1 MSNNDV
7 TQKAPAILTPAE
19 VQALNQYQEQWKM
32 QHSVVDALSYVI
44 LGLTGVHCISDF
56 LPDDDEDEQ
65 SIENSGLILFEHLD
79 PLYIKAIVDQILV
92 IAPHYK
98 KFKTLSIS
106 ITQKALQGLDL
117 GPKLPEWVE
126 SNDKNAT
133 YWRNNI
139 TPDTMMLCA
148 ISIGENEDTLSN
160 ITRRIS
166 LDSLKQ
172 QLANKDNL
180 IKIIAY
186 LGEHMPEQISA
197 LNAHVQHY
205 TRGVPRAIDHLISSS
220 QLPGDLATVLSA
232 IIDTMIVNPHD
243 LCKYVAN
250 VLLIL
255 AQDDHT
261 SLHQAI
267 GQSLPIFEV
276 PREQK
281 LFLLNSKNAFTT
293 KKISSLLNNTLDARP
308 SLFNYSSVV
317 GQDIEEFNQK
327 QLQNNLSRLLTAII
341 PANTSADKP
350 TYQST
355 ANLDAKEVPLL
366 SDWEAALIKSFVYE
380 ESERKSL
387 FPHLCTIE
395 WQGKLELLFSKDP
408 QDIKKKSLYE
418 RTMEMFKNNLTNEAK
433 LSEEEEIIID
443 LVKKKK
449 NSLNRE
455 QRNSLNDLYQSRRY
469 IFDQEPTISRDWEQ
483 YIYYENIYDDPNFL
497 LSLVK
502 AILYLARSID
512 EDSDEKLTHLT
523 IKLKGTNQQLL
534 NEKNYAVMSYFSL
547 RYGAFLRDLT
557 QRLSGIL
564 EVDYDGS
571 ASTSQAIA
579 ADAKLNPLFNYQQFF
594 DAHNTSEKTGSK
606 RGIGSKSTRKDD
618 TTINLELI
626 PTYRKI
632 NSQGTTEKGKPF
644 KISWQLNPE
653 RISAMLTADLKSL
666 MQGPALRFGLFD
678 HNDANDQGMIQDI
691 SLYHASTIVLSEPTL
706 FSTKE
711 SSNYD
716 LSVLW
721 EKNLTELKQR
731 YTAETS
737 TLSELFNDFKER
749 YQQYLRHL
757 QDCVANYAEIKE
769 LNASYEAL
777 QYQIL
782 ACSQIQQSDHLKTLL
797 ALTLMVGMAYRKNAK
812 SSIDSYAIATPFTVE
827 ALRSHACKLERVSEL
842 IQRVLTKPFSINDRK
857 VFLSSLEQD
866 LNYYDSPELCL
877 SKEPATEELIATQ
890 FLGGYTLYVSPKK
903 LERDMKQ
910 SLSQAVGKSSV
921 GRKKATTDTNGAQG
935 GGGCSGIGG
944 ANASSNSSSATLD
957 ALSTQIGE
965 YLDRNPYPLTQC
977 TLLFSQCP
985 APSFALELYRMLKRK
1000 QLESWSNTRFN
1011 LVIVCQNMRLAQDI
1025 FELLECE
1032 RLSKKQTL
1040 GGSEFVKAISVSIVQ
1055 ADSSNPLNFSTLN
1068 SYLERMSL
1076 QQSAINTNAC
1086 SDAVSAFGAGFSTYP
1101 GSESSFGN
1109 EADYN
1114 KANERFAQIG
1124 LMVHAFDT
1132 ESEFKFTAPY
1142 QVPLVTDEVHYQP
1155 SLINM
1160 LDNHLGQ
1167 GSVAMGRFVVT
1178 PVLPLSKILWQHSIY
1193 YLSHSEHDYKAFN
1206 NAQAQIK
1213 ASLDHQKTVATI
1225 ATPLYVRTLDLYD
1238 GNNETKLLRN
1248 TVNNIH
1254 QSCDTV
1260 FYLDDMIDRSSL
1272 KKLDVRVLYYHKLP
1286 RNSLNFIIATKV
1298 NVEAKTRQFLQELVA
1313 DTNLSPEDQ
1322 ASCINQVAEASLNI
1336 SGRLLMLAQQRRN
1349 QANELMGVVL
1359 TRFVGQSM
1367 MDTIK
1372 DKYGSILQADPT
1384 FVYLDNYRAIFK
1396 EVGSQRKKCLSDLLG
1411 IQVLTYQEAN
1421 KTRYLIN
1428 LMVLESKFTKNA
1440 TSNTLKTSL
1449 EQTRETTELLY
1460 RAFKLY
1466 ASHNS
1471 LDRKQWLARIADMLV
1486 DNRDQY
1492 DHSVW
1497 TDYSKLDEFSQL
1509 QQLIREGQVDILLQG
1524 CSVVF
1529 DRHLVEDGYH
1539 ATTPPRCSANITPQ
1553 LDKSSPEQGFPL
1565 LQIKFTG
1572 SGVNDVLT
1580 SFYQYNGTGN
1590 AEALCEFTNH
1600 DDIIKTY
1607 CFTQDDPF
1615 LLKANLLSDEQFN
1628 EEKSSPN
1635 STPNNEHEEHL
1646 KPTDDSQQSTTNTG
1660 HFTHDFKHIVQDDGS
1675 DLGPISKTLIDADI
1689 PAQPVTPK
1697 TEVKTKTTQEVMTDT
1712 PQVQPQ
1718 PPVKPEPPEPP
1729 VVPQPPL
1736 KPQVEPEV
1744 LAPERSDR
1752 LATVPR
1758 RVYNEWR
1765 PDLSTLLPSPV
1776 HEGKIDQRKITQ
1788 TINEINKAFIEFG
1801 VDAKVDHPV
1810 VGPIITS
1817 YFLKLGYGET
1827 SKRVESYKKE
1837 MPRKLGVEAVRISV
1851 STDVILEVPNENK
1864 DEVTINL
1871 GDVLLSTEFT
1881 HSKAA
1886 LPLALG
1892 LAPDGTPI
1900 IRDLV
1905 NGGPHLLVAGTT
1917 GSGKSVGL
1925 NSLLLSMIARR
1936 SPRELR
1942 LIIID
1947 PKREFQAYDALPHML
1962 VPAIK
1967 DVTAGSIT
1975 VLRWCVEEM
1984 ERRIDLF
1991 ADINKPNLMEYNQ
2004 FISSEQK
2011 QGRRIRNYRTS
2022 DNNKVEYLETL
2033 PRIVILIDEFSDLI
2047 AQTRASSRTKSSEF
2061 EALIACIA
2069 QKSRSAGIHLIL
2081 ATQSPRAN
2089 VVTGLIKGNLPARI
2103 AFKVSDNRESMI
2115 VLDDTGAEDLLGKG
2129 DMLYHLSTETMR
2141 RAHGAKVTEIE
2152 INALVSAWH
2161 KRYGDPEYLTELTQK
2176 LGLSSATPDNLE
2188 ELLAKAA
2195 VIAQEF
2201 RRQGDTLSEYDLR
2214 NQLHINSL
2222 TAQKLMAQLKAQG
2235 LL

>member
-276 PREQK
+276 PREQN

-782 ACSQIQQSDHLKTLL
+782 ACSQIQQSDHLKPLL

-1213 ASLDHQKTVATI
+1213 SSLDHQKTVATI

-1313 DTNLSPEDQ
+1313 DTNLSLEDQ

-1349 QANELMGVVL
+1349 RASELMGVVL

-1421 KTRYLIN
+1421 KTRYLIH

-1440 TSNTLKTSL
+1440 TSNTLKISL

-1529 DRHLVEDGYH
+1529 DRHLEDDYH

-1580 SFYQYNGTGN
+1580 SFYQYHGTGN

-1635 STPNNEHEEHL
+1635 STPNNEHKEHS

-1660 HFTHDFKHIVQDDGS
+1660 QFTHDFKHIVQDDDS
-1675 DLGPISKTLIDADI
+1675 DLDPTSKTLIDANI
-1689 PAQPVTPK
+1689 PTQPVTPK

-1718 PPVKPEPPEPP
+1718 PPVKPEPSEPP

-1744 LAPERSDR
+1744 LAPERSKW

-1758 RVYNEWR
+1758 LSYNEWR
-1765 PDLSTLLPSPV
+1765 PPVSELLPRSQYDPEV
-1776 HEGKIDQRKITQ
+1776 NQRKLEEMANKIDDLLL
-1788 TINEINKAFIEFG
+1788 EYG
-1801 VDAKVDHPV
+1801 VNAKVDRNCSVQGPV
-1810 VGPIITS
+1810 ITR
-1817 YFLKLGYGET
+1817 FMLHLGYGET
-1827 SKRVESYKKE
+1827 TKHIENYKDE
-1837 MPRKLGVEAVRISV
+1837 MPRKLGVDSV
-1851 STDVILEVPNENK
+1851 HLTTGNIVSLEVPNNNRQI
-1864 DEVTINL
+1864 INL
-1871 GDVLLSTEFT
+1871 GDVLVSPEFT
-1881 HSKAA
+1881 QSHAI

-1892 LAPDGTPI
+1892 LAPDGTPVVC
-1900 IRDLV
+1900 DLV

-1925 NSLLLSMIARR
+1925 NAILLSLIAKH
-1936 SPRELR
+1936 SPQELR

-1947 PKREFQAYDALPHML
+1947 PKREFQAYEKLPHML
-1962 VPAIK
+1962 VPPIK
-1967 DVTAGSIT
+1967 DVTEDAIRA
-1975 VLRWCVEEM
+1975 LRWCIKEM
-1984 ERRIDLF
+1984 NHRYDLF
-1991 ADINKPNLMEYNQ
+1991 NDVIQTSSLQVYNDYIKKEHADGNLIQNYFNK
-2004 FISSEQK
+2004 K
-2011 QGRRIRNYRTS
+2011 V
-2022 DNNKVEYLETL
+2022 VEYCEPL
-2033 PRIVILIDEFSDLI
+2033 PRIVVLIDEFNDLM
-2047 AQTRASSRTKSSEF
+2047 AQNRSSGRSKSSEF
-2061 EALIACIA
+2061 ENLVEQLAGKCRA
-2069 QKSRSAGIHLIL
+2069 AGIHLIL

-2089 VVTGLIKGNLPARI
+2089 VVTGLIKSNLPARI
-2103 AFKVSDNRESMI
+2103 AFQVSDYRESQI
-2115 VLDDTGAEDLLGKG
+2115 ILDETGAEDLLSKG
-2129 DMLYHLSTETMR
+2129 DMLYRFSNDSTH
-2141 RAHGAKVTEIE
+2141 RAHGAYVTEQNIKSM
-2152 INALVSAWH
+2152 IDAWH
-2161 KRYGDPEYLTELTQK
+2161 QHYGDPEYVSQLCDNEDLITPAK
-2176 LGLSSATPDNLE
+2176 LEQLVE
-2188 ELLAKAA
+2188 QAKKLIAA
-2195 VIAQEF
+2195 ASGQ
-2201 RRQGDTLSEYDLR
+2201 RLSERDLR
-2214 NQLHINSL
+2214 HRLEIKNTLIM
-2222 TAQKLMAQLKAQG
+2222 QKLMAKLTEQG
-2235 LL
+2235 LF